1 MRRDII
7 VSIFLFYVLFA
18 LLFVVLFPIY
28 FTYGQV
34 FYRSVSVTERIMSV
48 IFVLMWLVLCAFS
61 AYFKKLTCFFGG
73 ILYSFLAYLPEM
85 VISKLSTAV
94 PGSDPNLFTSLL
106 EGAMRRLYELV
117 NAPMAGVS
125 VLFPPEKA
133 IDISKWMLPVLVASY
148 VVTQIFRFYRNAYL
162 ADQLLLTDAPAG
174 EAAPAQDAAGESSTH
189 RIRDR
194 FAAFVTKM
202 KSPLSRKA
210 AKGEVQETEAA
221 GQDDFTGEQKTGP
234 ADFGEPGMDEEDAF
248 REASGDEESR
258 SEGLSEQLET
268 QSDPIGK
275 VTEAKNK
282 NFDISLTDLEAEAD
296 SLSEPGYDTGPGTIE
311 SDGSEVRVTEKEE
324 KTDDDSDAEDQ

>member
-1 MRRDII
+1 MRRDVI

-94 PGSDPNLFTSLL
+94 PGSDPNLFTSLM

-133 IDISKWMLPVLVASY
+133 IDISKWMLPVLVVSY

-174 EAAPAQDAAGESSTH
+174 EAAPAQDTAGESTTH

-202 KSPLSRKA
+202 KSPLSRKV
-210 AKGEVQETEAA
+210 AKGDVQETEA
-221 GQDDFTGEQKTGP
+221 GQDDFSEEQMTGP

-296 SLSEPGYDTGPGTIE
+296 SLSEPGYETGPGAIE
-311 SDGSEVRVTEKEE
+311 SDGSEARVTEKEE